1 MVTQRNET
9 CIQLNGVVR
18 SGFSE
23 RSNTIYIKGTWYPMH
38 FLLLITDGIDAWR
51 IDATENV
58 VTLRARSLQLTESEY
73 VDKAHSYLGQQH
85 ASSLYSLH
93 RTSSEA
99 VQLMC
104 TPTDKQ
110 YTVGFNLELILK
122 KVPAVSIT
130 FDMLQFLMQAHRD
143 LLEQSEYKTRMFERT
158 KAAMEKTI
166 VELQKEKHE
175 MESELLQLK
184 TGEEKDE
191 EEDDDDVGAM
201 TVISAAAKRKKA
213 EHTVEKKGA
222 SVRKKPLWSFSV
234 PSPPSL
240 SPPPAATSKPLPH
253 HSNGSKEISK
263 SGSKARRGIITPTK
277 IISKQSVSETKYG
290 NNWGA
295 QPAEFSVVGAAAGHS
310 EEHQTAEEEDDDDDD
325 DDDEDDEGEEEE
337 EDKGDKEEEKKKTGR
352 VRHKNMVIGH
362 ANVEGSQFAAGDLA
376 FTEQHYQLMNAHK
389 GRRATGST
397 KEGSRSTASHSK
409 VKKGDGS
416 RSAAMSIS
424 KKKGGDNV
432 VSADPMEEQ
441 VVKGIKLLVPF
452 TISEST
458 GGQDGEKKKRRSRSD
473 EKTPNP
479 SKKRGRP
486 SDPGSQHK
494 QSSEK
499 KKAGSLRWISSQ
511 AESAEANSQSPNA
524 SLVHDTDDVHQQQP
538 FGVLE
543 NNNSLAIMPVNREQK
558 KFNVL
563 SADIHDFDSDRTEKV
578 MALHQFW
585 ALYDDKDGMPR
596 FYGHITKLRH
606 SPFEVNVE
614 WLEPYHPVVR
624 RSGLVKSAALS
635 ASCGEFVL
643 ATECSQTL
651 AAFSHRVE
659 IEEDVSRGT
668 FRLYPKKGEVWA
680 LYRNWSKPKPEKVAD
695 VAADEEEDN
704 VKFEYELV
712 EVHSDYSKEKGVK
725 VAPIY
730 KVSGFTALFKSG
742 GYRASIAIP
751 AKDVPSRFSHRIFT
765 YQISGDE
772 MPGVP
777 KDSLELDPAATPLE
791 YLEQSPNGYGD
802 GVDNAP
808 AFEVEALQ
816 TVSESG

>member
-9 CIQLNGVVR
+9 CIELNGVVL

-143 LLEQSEYKTRMFERT
+143 VLEQSEYKTRMFERT
-158 KAAMEKTI
+158 KAVMEKTI

-184 TGEEKDE
+184 TGEEE
-191 EEDDDDVGAM
+191 EEGEEDDDDVGAM
-201 TVISAAAKRKKA
+201 TVISAAAAKRKKG

-240 SPPPAATSKPLPH
+240 SPPPPATSKALP
-253 HSNGSKEISK
+253 SYTNGSKEISK
-263 SGSKARRGIITPTK
+263 SGSKARRGIMKPTK

-290 NNWGA
+290 NSWGA
-295 QPAEFSVVGAAAGHS
+295 QPAKFSVVGAAGGHS
-310 EEHQTAEEEDDDDDD
+310 EEHQTAEEEDD
-325 DDDEDDEGEEEE
+325 EDDEGEEEE
-337 EDKGDKEEEKKKTGR
+337 DKEDKEEEKKKTGR
-352 VRHKNMVIGH
+352 VRHKKMIIAH

-376 FTEQHYQLMNAHK
+376 FTEQHYQLMNANK

-409 VKKGDGS
+409 VMKGDGS
-416 RSAAMSIS
+416 RSAAISIS
-424 KKKGGDNV
+424 KKKGGDIV
-432 VSADPMEEQ
+432 VSADPIEEQ
-441 VVKGIKLLVPF
+441 AVKGIKPLVPLR
-452 TISEST
+452 TSGST

-473 EKTPNP
+473 EKIPNP

-499 KKAGSLRWISSQ
+499 KKAGSLQWISCQ
-511 AESAEANSQSPNA
+511 AESPEANSRSPNA
-524 SLVHDTDDVHQQQP
+524 SLVHVTDDVDQQQP

-543 NNNSLAIMPVNREQK
+543 NNNNSLAIMPVNHEQK
-558 KFNVL
+558 KFNVI

-614 WLEPYHPVVR
+614 WLEPYRPVVR

-668 FRLYPKKGEVWA
+668 FQLYPKKGEVWA

-695 VAADEEEDN
+695 VAVDEEEDN

-772 MPGVP
+772 KPGVP

-791 YLEQSPNGYGD
+791 YLQQSPNGYGD
-802 GVDNAP
+802 GVDNVPAP
-808 AFEVEALQ
+808 EVEALQ

>member
-1 MVTQRNET
+1 
-9 CIQLNGVVR
+9 
-18 SGFSE
+18 
-23 RSNTIYIKGTWYPMH
+23 MH

-184 TGEEKDE
+184 TGEEEDDE
-191 EEDDDDVGAM
+191 EEDDDDVGVM
-201 TVISAAAKRKKA
+201 TVISAAAAAKRKKG

-234 PSPPSL
+234 ASPPSL
-240 SPPPAATSKPLPH
+240 SPPPAATSKALPRY
-253 HSNGSKEISK
+253 SNGSKEISK
-263 SGSKARRGIITPTK
+263 SGSKARRGIMTPTK

-290 NNWGA
+290 NSWEA
-295 QPAEFSVVGAAAGHS
+295 QPAKFSVVGAAAGYS
-310 EEHQTAEEEDDDDDD
+310 EEHQTAEEDDD
-325 DDDEDDEGEEEE
+325 DDDEDDEGGEEEE
-337 EDKGDKEEEKKKTGR
+337 HKGDKEEEKKKTGR
-352 VRHKNMVIGH
+352 VRHKKMIIAH

-397 KEGSRSTASHSK
+397 KEGRRSTASHSK
-409 VKKGDGS
+409 VKKGEGS
-416 RSAAMSIS
+416 RSAAISIS
-424 KKKGGDNV
+424 KKKGGDIV
-432 VSADPMEEQ
+432 VSADPIEEQ
-441 VVKGIKLLVPF
+441 AVKGIKVLVPF
-452 TISEST
+452 TTSGST

-499 KKAGSLRWISSQ
+499 KKAGSLQWISSQ
-511 AESAEANSQSPNA
+511 AESAEANSRSQNA
-524 SLVHDTDDVHQQQP
+524 SLVHDTDDAHQQQP

-543 NNNSLAIMPVNREQK
+543 NNNNSLAIMPVNHEQK
-558 KFNVL
+558 KFNVI
-563 SADIHDFDSDRTEKV
+563 SADIHDFDSDRTEKA

-596 FYGHITKLRH
+596 FYGRITKMRH
-606 SPFEVNVE
+606 SPFEVNVQ
-614 WLEPYHPVVR
+614 WLEPYRPVVR

-668 FRLYPKKGEVWA
+668 FQLYPKKGEVWA

-712 EVHSDYSKEKGVK
+712 EVQSDYSKEKGVK

-742 GYRASIAIP
+742 GYWASIAIP
-751 AKDVPSRFSHRIFT
+751 AKDVPSRFSHRIST

-772 MPGVP
+772 KPGVP
-777 KDSLELDPAATPLE
+777 KDSLELDPAATPPE
-791 YLEQSPNGYGD
+791 YLKQSTNGYGD
-802 GVDNAP
+802 GVDNFP
-808 AFEVEALQ
+808 VPEVEALQ

>member
-1 MVTQRNET
+1 MVTQGNET

-51 IDATENV
+51 FDATENV
-58 VTLRARSLQLTESEY
+58 VTLRARSLRLTESEY

-143 LLEQSEYKTRMFERT
+143 LLEQSDYKTRMFERT

-175 MESELLQLK
+175 MESEPLQLK
-184 TGEEKDE
+184 TGEEDEEE

-201 TVISAAAKRKKA
+201 TVISAAAAAKRKRG

-222 SVRKKPLWSFSV
+222 SVREKPLWSFSV

-240 SPPPAATSKPLPH
+240 PPPPAATSKALPRY
-253 HSNGSKEISK
+253 SNGSKEISK
-263 SGSKARRGIITPTK
+263 SGSKARRGIMTPTK
-277 IISKQSVSETKYG
+277 IISKPSVSETKYG
-290 NNWGA
+290 NSWGA
-295 QPAEFSVVGAAAGHS
+295 QPAKFSVVGAAAGHS
-310 EEHQTAEEEDDDDDD
+310 EEHQTAEEEDDDDD
-325 DDDEDDEGEEEE
+325 EDDEGGEE
-337 EDKGDKEEEKKKTGR
+337 EDEGD
-352 VRHKNMVIGH
+352 
-362 ANVEGSQFAAGDLA
+362 VEGSQFAAGDLA
-376 FTEQHYQLMNAHK
+376 FTEQDYQLMNAHK

-416 RSAAMSIS
+416 RSAAISIS
-424 KKKGGDNV
+424 KKKGGDIV
-432 VSADPMEEQ
+432 VSADPIEEQ
-441 VVKGIKLLVPF
+441 AVKSIKLLVPF
-452 TISEST
+452 TTSGST

-494 QSSEK
+494 QSSKK
-499 KKAGSLRWISSQ
+499 KKAGSLQWISSQ
-511 AESAEANSQSPNA
+511 AESAEANSRSPNA
-524 SLVHDTDDVHQQQP
+524 SLVHDTDDVQQP
-538 FGVLE
+538 FGVVE
-543 NNNSLAIMPVNREQK
+543 NNNNSLAIMPVNHEQK
-558 KFNVL
+558 KFNVI
-563 SADIHDFDSDRTEKV
+563 SADIHDFDSDRTEKA

-596 FYGHITKLRH
+596 FYGRITKLRH
-606 SPFEVNVE
+606 SPFEVNVQ
-614 WLEPYHPVVR
+614 WLEPYRPVVR

-635 ASCGEFVL
+635 TSCGVFVL

-668 FRLYPKKGEVWA
+668 FQLYPKKGEVWA

-695 VAADEEEDN
+695 TAADEEEDN

-725 VAPIY
+725 VTPIF

-751 AKDVPSRFSHRIFT
+751 AKDVPSRFSHRILT
-765 YQISGDE
+765 YQNSGDE
-772 MPGVP
+772 KPGVP
-777 KDSLELDPAATPLE
+777 KDSLELDPAATPPE
-791 YLEQSPNGYGD
+791 YLKQSPNGYGD
-802 GVDNAP
+802 GVDNVPAP
-808 AFEVEALQ
+808 EVEALQ

>member
-73 VDKAHSYLGQQH
+73 VDKAHSYLGQQQ

-175 MESELLQLK
+175 VESELLQLK
-184 TGEEKDE
+184 TVEEKDE
-191 EEDDDDVGAM
+191 EEDEDDVGAM
-201 TVISAAAKRKKA
+201 TVISAAAAKRKKG

-222 SVRKKPLWSFSV
+222 SVKKKPLWSFSV

-240 SPPPAATSKPLPH
+240 SPPPAATSKALPCY
-253 HSNGSKEISK
+253 SNGSKQISK

-295 QPAEFSVVGAAAGHS
+295 QPAKFSVVGAAAGHS

-325 DDDEDDEGEEEE
+325 EDDDDEDDEAEEEEE

-352 VRHKNMVIGH
+352 VRHKKMVIGH
-362 ANVEGSQFAAGDLA
+362 AN
-376 FTEQHYQLMNAHK
+376 
-389 GRRATGST
+389 
-397 KEGSRSTASHSK
+397 
-409 VKKGDGS
+409 
-416 RSAAMSIS
+416 
-424 KKKGGDNV
+424 
-432 VSADPMEEQ
+432 
-441 VVKGIKLLVPF
+441 
-452 TISEST
+452 
-458 GGQDGEKKKRRSRSD
+458 
-473 EKTPNP
+473 
-479 SKKRGRP
+479 
-486 SDPGSQHK
+486 HK

-499 KKAGSLRWISSQ
+499 KKAGSLQWISSQ

-524 SLVHDTDDVHQQQP
+524 SLVHDTNDVHQQQP

-543 NNNSLAIMPVNREQK
+543 NNNNSLAIMPVNHEQK
-558 KFNVL
+558 KFNVI

-614 WLEPYHPVVR
+614 WLEPYRPVVR

-659 IEEDVSRGT
+659 IEEGVSRGT
-668 FRLYPKKGEVWA
+668 FQLYPKKGEVWA
-680 LYRNWSKPKPEKVAD
+680 LYRNWSKPKPEKVAYA
-695 VAADEEEDN
+695 AADEEEDN

-751 AKDVPSRFSHRIFT
+751 AKDVPSRFSHRILT

-772 MPGVP
+772 IPGVP

-802 GVDNAP
+802 GLDNGPAP
-808 AFEVEALQ
+808 EVEALQ

>member
-1 MVTQRNET
+1 MVKQRNET
-9 CIQLNGVVR
+9 CIELNGVVR

-38 FLLLITDGIDAWR
+38 FILLITDGIDAWS

-158 KAAMEKTI
+158 KAVMEKTI

-184 TGEEKDE
+184 TGEEEE

-201 TVISAAAKRKKA
+201 TFISAAEAAKRKKG

-222 SVRKKPLWSFSV
+222 SIRKKPLWSFSV

-240 SPPPAATSKPLPH
+240 SPPPAATSKALPRY
-253 HSNGSKEISK
+253 SNGSKEISK
-263 SGSKARRGIITPTK
+263 SGSKARRGIMTPTK
-277 IISKQSVSETKYG
+277 IISKQSVSETKYA
-290 NNWGA
+290 NSWGA
-295 QPAEFSVVGAAAGHS
+295 QPAKFSVVGAAAGHS
-310 EEHQTAEEEDDDDDD
+310 EEHQTAEEEDYDDDD
-325 DDDEDDEGEEEE
+325 DDDEGE
-337 EDKGDKEEEKKKTGR
+337 EDKRDKEDEKKKSGK
-352 VRHKNMVIGH
+352 VRHEKMIIAH

-416 RSAAMSIS
+416 RSAAISIS
-424 KKKGGDNV
+424 KKKGQDIII
-432 VSADPMEEQ
+432 SADPIEEQ
-441 VVKGIKLLVPF
+441 AAKGIKLLVPI
-452 TISEST
+452 TTSRST
-458 GGQDGEKKKRRSRSD
+458 GGQDGEKKRKSRSD

-486 SDPGSQHK
+486 SDPGSQCK

-499 KKAGSLRWISSQ
+499 KKAGSLQRISNQ
-511 AESAEANSQSPNA
+511 AESAEANSRSPNA
-524 SLVHDTDDVHQQQP
+524 SLVHDTDDVHQHQP

-543 NNNSLAIMPVNREQK
+543 NNNSLAIMPVNHEQK
-558 KFNVL
+558 KFNVI
-563 SADIHDFDSDRTEKV
+563 SADIYDFDSDRTEKA

-596 FYGHITKLRH
+596 FYGRITKLRH

-614 WLEPYHPVVR
+614 WLEPYNPVLR

-659 IEEDVSRGT
+659 IEADVSGVT

-704 VKFEYELV
+704 VKFEYELM

-751 AKDVPSRFSHRIFT
+751 AKDVPSRFSHQIFT

-772 MPGVP
+772 KPGVP

-802 GVDNAP
+802 GVDNVPAP
-808 AFEVEALQ
+808 EVEALQ